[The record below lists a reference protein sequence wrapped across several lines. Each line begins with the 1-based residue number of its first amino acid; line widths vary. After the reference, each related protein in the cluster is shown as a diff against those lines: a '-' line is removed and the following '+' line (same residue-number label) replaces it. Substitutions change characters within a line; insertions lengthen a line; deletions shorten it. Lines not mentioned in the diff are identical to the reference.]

1 MEIEYLTHL
10 TILDL
15 SGNFLETLPP
25 HIEKLKL
32 LQTLNLTH
40 NQLASLPW
48 QLCHMNS
55 LTRLLLSGNPRL
67 VATMQAQLQAIAQ
80 AQATNTPVQP
90 LGHSLHALQNTQVV
104 IRPELIE
111 REVDAKKLLS
121 RFKEPTAKFAC
132 ARMKLMLVGQ
142 VITHNII
149 ALCINPL

>member
-1 MEIEYLTHL
+1 MEIEYLSHL
-10 TILDL
+10 VTLDL

-25 HIEKLKL
+25 HIEKLKS

-48 QLCHMNS
+48 QLSHIKS

-67 VATMQAQLQAIAQ
+67 VAAMQAQLHALAQ
-80 AQATNTPVQP
+80 AQAANAPIHP
-90 LGHSLHALQNTQVV
+90 LGHSLHALQNTQVL
-104 IRPELIE
+104 IRPELVE

-121 RFKEPTAKFAC
+121 RFKEPTTKFAC

-142 VITHNII
+142 VK
-149 ALCINPL
+149 